1 MLNPKD
7 ASRSPLSSRIALPAA
22 LMLAG
27 VFGLGISMIQPTV
40 VTKPAP
46 APEVPAVPEAAGEPP
61 VLALTEEQPQ
71 SAERPKAPE
80 DLVSFCSK
88 HVTDKRSFV
97 IFKRGTCVVINEP
110 CEDPLAEGI
119 RILARCK
126 DPNARF
132 ITEPTTDGD
141 MIVTFKDPVFLRF
154 TPKEMEEA
162 QPWLEKSAST
172 LLSPTEAATAGDGWL
187 PPANARIGLLARRRL
202 LEDAAQTVPVKVIRA
217 KERAIA
223 SR

>member
-1 MLNPKD
+1 
-7 ASRSPLSSRIALPAA
+7 LSSRIALPAA

-40 VTKPAP
+40 VMKPAP
-46 APEVPAVPEAAGEPP
+46 APGIPAAPEPSGESPALASAGQE
-61 VLALTEEQPQ
+61 AE

-80 DLVSFCSK
+80 NLVSFCSK

-119 RILARCK
+119 RILSRCK
-126 DPNARF
+126 DPEGRF
-132 ITEPTTDGD
+132 LTEPTTDGD

-154 TPKEMEEA
+154 TPDEMREI
-162 QPWLEKSAST
+162 QPWLVKSAAT

-187 PPANARIGLLARRRL
+187 PPENARIGLLARRRL
-202 LEDAAQTVPVKVIRA
+202 LEDAAQATPVKVIRA
-217 KERAIA
+217 KERVVA

>member
-1 MLNPKD
+1 MLNPKN
-7 ASRSPLSSRIALPAA
+7 ASKSPLSSRIALPAA

-40 VTKPAP
+40 VEKTAP
-46 APEVPAVPEAAGEPP
+46 APGIPAIPEARQEPP
-61 VLALTEEQPQ
+61 VLAASEEKTDILT
-71 SAERPKAPE
+71 KAPE
-80 DLVSFCSK
+80 DLVAFCSK

-119 RILARCK
+119 RILSRCK
-126 DPNARF
+126 DPSARF
-132 ITEPTTDGD
+132 ITEPTSDGD

-154 TPKEMEEA
+154 SPKEMEKI
-162 QPWLEKSAST
+162 QPWLLKSAST
-172 LLSPTEAATAGDGWL
+172 LLSPAESATTGDGWL
-187 PPANARIGLLARRRL
+187 PPENARIGLLARRRL
-202 LEDAAQTVPVKVIRA
+202 LEDAAQAVPVKVIRA